1 MAISAHKHF
10 PSMTSPDGRY
20 FLRIQHS
27 MYVQHIYIQQF
38 LFLLAMF
45 LTVQALY
52 LLSIHSMDT
61 PNALLFIPEVLLN
74 ADKKRPWKTPDR
86 IFS

>member
-1 MAISAHKHF
+1 
-10 PSMTSPDGRY
+10 
-20 FLRIQHS
+20 
-27 MYVQHIYIQQF
+27 
-38 LFLLAMF
+38 MF

-74 ADKKRPWKTPDR
+74 ADKKDHGKLQTE
-86 IFS
+86 FSRNFL